1 MNTGVTSF
9 SKLSE
14 MTAVYPFH
22 GTEVAMSFGVLAF
35 FLVFIVWQI
44 AMESKQ
50 HKVIVGN
57 FTASP
62 AE

>member
-1 MNTGVTSF
+1 MNTGVTTF

-14 MTAVYPFH
+14 LTHLYPFH
-22 GTEVAMSFGVLAF
+22 GTEVAFSFGVLAF
-35 FLVFIVWQI
+35 FLAFIVWQI
-44 AMESKQ
+44 VMESKH
-50 HKVIVGN
+50 HKVIIGN